1 MDTTEFIALMQN
13 SQLGKQEA
21 ASLLGV
27 SRATINNWENGD
39 KIPSTKTEFIRR
51 NLSKDPR
58 IIKLFLSKSEGLSV
72 EMVLD
77 FVLRNFDV
85 FLEKQDF
92 RDKVYAQAYTMA
104 TEILKQKLKEKE

>member
-1 MDTTEFIALMQN
+1 MNTEEFLELMAN

-27 SRATINNWENGD
+27 SRGTINNWENGE

-58 IIKLFLSKSEGLSV
+58 ILKLFLSKSDGLSTDLV
-72 EMVLD
+72 MD

-85 FLEKQDF
+85 FLENQDF
-92 RDKVYAQAYTMA
+92 RDKVYAQAYSLA
-104 TEILKQKLKEKE
+104 SEIIEQKLKENQ